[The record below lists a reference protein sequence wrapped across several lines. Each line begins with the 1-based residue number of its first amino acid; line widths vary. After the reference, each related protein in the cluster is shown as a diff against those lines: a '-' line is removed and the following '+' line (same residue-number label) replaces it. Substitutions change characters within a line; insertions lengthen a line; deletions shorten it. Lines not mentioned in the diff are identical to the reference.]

1 MPREVAI
8 IGAGYV
14 GLPLAVAFAQAGKR
28 VVCIDTSAARVAAI
42 GRGESDIEDVPA
54 STLRP
59 LVDKGMIEAARNL
72 GASRLRILIEIVL
85 PQVSS
90 TLMVGLTLSLV
101 TMMSVLSVPLM
112 INAQSPTM
120 ITANMAFRIN
130 AYGDYGVANAL
141 GLISLVMT
149 GAVAWFYL
157 RQTMRENAG

>member
-59 LVDKGMIEAARNL
+59 LVENGMIEA
-72 GASRLRILIEIVL
+72 
-85 PQVSS
+85 
-90 TLMVGLTLSLV
+90 T
-101 TMMSVLSVPLM
+101 
-112 INAQSPTM
+112 
-120 ITANMAFRIN
+120 
-130 AYGDYGVANAL
+130 GDYA
-141 GLISLVMT
+141 
-149 GAVAWFYL
+149 AVADASGNW
-157 RQTMRENAG
+157 T